1 MARTVVI
8 LQPQFFP
15 WRGVFEQIK
24 LCDEFM
30 FLDDVQFQKGGFVNR
45 VQIKTAQGSQW
56 LTVPVLRA
64 GHLPP
69 IREVAIDYRNAWR
82 EKHLKTL
89 QAAYARAPFVTE
101 MLAIVSDVYAERP
114 ATIAEIAIAGTQR
127 CAAYLG
133 LHPEVTFSSWTP
145 AAGMQSQRLVE
156 LLEPR
161 GTTTYVTGLG
171 ALNYLDEPLLAA
183 HGIDVRVMAYRR
195 TPYRQLHGPFDP
207 HVSILDTIANL
218 GPEAAATLDSPTIP
232 WREAVASAESA

>member
-1 MARTVVI
+1 MAWTVVI

-15 WRGVFEQIK
+15 WRGVFEQIR

-56 LTVPVLRA
+56 LTVPVLRG

-69 IREVAIDYRNAWR
+69 IRDVAIDYRNDWR
-82 EKHLKTL
+82 EKHVRTLK
-89 QAAYARAPFVTE
+89 AAYARAPFAAD
-101 MLAIVSDVYAERP
+101 MLAIVSDVYAEKP
-114 ATIAEIAIAGTQR
+114 VTIAQVAIAGTQR

-133 LHPEVTFSSWTP
+133 LRPAITLSSETP
-145 AAGMQSQRLVE
+145 VAATQSLRLVE
-156 LLEPR
+156 LLEQR
-161 GTTTYVTGLG
+161 KTTTYITGLG

-183 HGIDVRVMAYRR
+183 HGIEVRVMAYRR
-195 TPYRQLHGPFDP
+195 TPYPQLHGAFDP

-218 GPEAAATLDSPTIP
+218 GPEAANTLDSPAIS
-232 WREAVASAESA
+232 WEEARA